1 MVTVHSNRLFIK
13 VLPDSEKVDHILNK
27 IFTADKLCQ
36 NKADGL
42 CYNAK
47 KAPENRDAEKRENMM
62 ETIYEKKPA
71 ETGRRQLPNN
81 RRQIGQP
88 QQAQPEVFIEDYAFS
103 FAKGLSEK
111 DYTGCVVG
119 VLVGEHVQSEQG
131 EKILV
136 RGVLEA
142 RDVLVHDVVCFTEDN
157 WAGIYRDIREYFPRE
172 QIVGW
177 FLGGPGFLLEDEERQ
192 KRIQA
197 DNFGGGDKILLK
209 MDSIEKEQK
218 VMFYQD
224 GMMKELPGYYI
235 FYERNAEMQ
244 NYMAGT
250 NQSIP
255 REEPVKYKRREERL
269 PVKKEEAVSGE
280 ERIMMR
286 EAGRL
291 PIPKASSFYQL
302 FYATSGVLTCVA
314 ILMIAGLAMQI
325 QERNQLKELLNT
337 QEKLTSSMQQV
348 YIVEEGET
356 VDSICIK
363 FYGTTEQA
371 EAIRLLN
378 SLKEEEEPE
387 EGQKLFLP

>member
-1 MVTVHSNRLFIK
+1 MT
-13 VLPDSEKVDHILNK
+13 
-27 IFTADKLCQ
+27 
-36 NKADGL
+36 
-42 CYNAK
+42 
-47 KAPENRDAEKRENMM
+47 

-103 FAKGLSEK
+103 FAKGLSER

-119 VLVGEHVQSEQG
+119 VLVGEHIQGEQG

-142 RDVLVHDVVCFTEDN
+142 RDVLVHDAVCFTEDN
-157 WAGIYRDIREYFPRE
+157 WTGIYRDIREFFPRE

-192 KRIQA
+192 KKIQT

-218 VMFYQD
+218 IMFYQD
-224 GMMKELPGYYI
+224 GTMKELPGYYI

-255 REEPVKYKRREERL
+255 REEPVKYPRREIGNL
-269 PVKKEEAVSGE
+269 PIKQEEAGKEGE
-280 ERIMMR
+280 RMVVQ
-286 EAGRL
+286 EAGKF
-291 PIPKASSFYQL
+291 PVPKASSLYQL
-302 FYATSGVLTCVA
+302 FYATSGILTCVA

-325 QERNQLKELLNT
+325 QERDQLKALLNA
-337 QEKLTSSMQQV
+337 QEELASSMQQV

-356 VDSICIK
+356 VDSICMK

-378 SLKEEEEPE
+378 SLEKGEEPE
-387 EGQKLFLP
+387 MGQKLFLP